1 MEKVKTRVLRVPGG
15 LVKVSKYFTALEMR
29 CRCNRVDCDA
39 VPMKQ
44 EFLNKLDKM
53 REIYGRALKPTS
65 AARCE
70 FWNSKVGGALD
81 SQHLVSNACDFYFLK
96 HSDLEQAMKAAEEA
110 GLGGIGH
117 GKSKLHVDDRGHKAR
132 WTYQDS

>member
-1 MEKVKTRVLRVPGG
+1 MIQAKARTIRVPGG

-39 VPMKQ
+39 IPMKQ
-44 EFLNKLDKM
+44 EFLSKLDKM

-65 AARCE
+65 AARCSY
-70 FWNSKVGGALD
+70 WNKIIGGAEL

-96 HSDLEQAMKAAEEA
+96 NSDLQEAIIAANKS
-110 GLGGIGH
+110 GMMGIGT
-117 GKSKLHVDDRGHKAR
+117 GKSLLHVDNRENPAR
-132 WTYQDS
+132 WEYKY

>member
-1 MEKVKTRVLRVPGG
+1 MTSVKTRVLRVPGG

-39 VPMKQ
+39 KPMQ
-44 EFLNKLDKM
+44 TEFLEKLDKM

-65 AARCE
+65 AARCSY
-70 FWNSKVGGALD
+70 WNRVVGGAEH

-96 HSDLEQAMKAAEEA
+96 RFDLEEALKAAEEA
-110 GLGGIGH
+110 GMGGIGV
-117 GKSKLHVDDRGHKAR
+117 GKALLHVDNRGHNAR
-132 WTYQDS
+132 WTYKD